1 MYTME
6 SGLGLLMAVDL
17 SIVVGIRGS
26 LMKLES
32 APELMNGIVV
42 CGTISP
48 AHGRLASSVK
58 NHRSTLKL
66 FVGLLQ
72 CLNI

>member
-1 MYTME
+1 
-6 SGLGLLMAVDL
+6 MAVDL

-26 LMKLES
+26 LVEMET
-32 APELMNGIVV
+32 APELMIGILVG
-42 CGTISP
+42 GTMSP
-48 AHGRLASSVK
+48 AQISSPSSVK